1 MPAFSPVFLL
11 ALAFVAGPVLA
22 APCSTVRYIEIPA
35 VPAGD
40 VQPVCVS
47 PGQATVFSFDADLAP
62 ETMMVEGR
70 EGFAKVELG
79 VSTLKL
85 VPSERVPLGRPLRLM
100 VRFADNGAP
109 SSASLVLEAH
119 VEVATS
125 LVEVHRR
132 QRTAESYMQEL
143 RAKEEEARRLRE
155 EVARLRADAT
165 APGGLRGLWASGAL
179 GDGGVAVKTITE
191 TVPASPTNPLA
202 VGSVRVYRSAGRV
215 ALAVE
220 LTNPEGAA
228 TWTAE
233 GATLTRDGS
242 TGASLKVL
250 PVWQATPIAPGGQQF
265 VVVEA
270 EATTAESSGTFT
282 LKLWGE
288 GGSRTVTVSG
298 VTFP

>member
-11 ALAFVAGPVLA
+11 ALAILAGPALA
-22 APCSTVRYIEIPA
+22 APCSTVRHIEIPA

-62 ETMMVEGR
+62 EPLVVDER
-70 EGFAKVELG
+70 EGFTKVELG

-85 VPSERVPLGRPLRLM
+85 VPSGRVPLGRPLRLM
-100 VRFADNGAP
+100 VRFADNAAP
-109 SSASLVLEAH
+109 SSASLVLVAH
-119 VEVATS
+119 AEEATS

-132 QRTAESYMQEL
+132 QRTPESCMQEL
-143 RAKEEEARRLRE
+143 RAKEEEARQLRE

-165 APGGLRGLWASGAL
+165 APGGLRGLWASGAIEN
-179 GDGGVAVKTITE
+179 GGVAFVDLSG
-191 TVPASPTNPLA
+191 TVPASPTNPLE
-202 VGSVRVYRSAGRV
+202 VGAVRVYRSEQRV

-233 GATLTRDGS
+233 GATLTREGS
-242 TGASLKVL
+242 RGVSLKVL
-250 PVWQATPIAPGGQQF
+250 PVWQKGPLAPGGTQL

-270 EATTAESSGTFT
+270 EAPAKDTSGTFT

-288 GGSRTVTVSG
+288 GGTRTVTVSG